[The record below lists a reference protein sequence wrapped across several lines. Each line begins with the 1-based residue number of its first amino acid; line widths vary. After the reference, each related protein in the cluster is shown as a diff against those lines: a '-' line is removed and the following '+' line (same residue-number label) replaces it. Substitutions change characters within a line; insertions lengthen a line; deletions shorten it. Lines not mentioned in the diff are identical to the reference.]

1 MSPIDTSRIVATL
14 DERKRWEQ
22 RRKDLESEMRFLSGD
37 EKKVKK
43 QELAK
48 VDEQIAYYDSLLGEM
63 KKELRP
69 SDRSAI
75 LTKGG

>member
-1 MSPIDTSRIVATL
+1 MATL
-14 DERKRWEQ
+14 DERKRWEL
-22 RRKDLESEMRFLSGD
+22 RKKDLESEMKYLSAD
-37 EKKVKK
+37 EKTVKK

-48 VDEQIAYYDSLLGEM
+48 IDEQIAYYDSLLSEM

>member
-14 DERKRWEQ
+14 DERKRWEL
-22 RRKDLESEMRFLSGD
+22 RKKDLESEMKYLSAD
-37 EKKVKK
+37 EKTVKK

-48 VDEQIAYYDSLLGEM
+48 IDEQIAYYDSLLSEM

>member
-1 MSPIDTSRIVATL
+1 M
-14 DERKRWEQ
+14 K
-22 RRKDLESEMRFLSGD
+22 FLSGE
-37 EKKVKK
+37 EKAMKK

-48 VDEQIAYYDSLLGEM
+48 IDEQIAYYDSLLGEM

-69 SDRSAI
+69 TDRSSI